1 LRVDGHSREELARLL
16 TYRDLS
22 VDFELQKFKQN
33 AAWHKQKLG
42 PEGFVERLEEL
53 KASQKKTLLYE
64 DDDGLWT
71 FSGFAPRL
79 QEHFGE
85 PVTRGYKLPLFGT
98 IPWAKKPVRE
108 PRPYQVAGNQ
118 ALLGAFHGAVEVG
131 TGLGKTF
138 QSLMLVKEHGLQT
151 VVMAP
156 STSIAEQLYDDFLQ
170 AFGKSKV
177 GFFGGGKKEYGKL
190 ITIAIAASL
199 TKVEP
204 GTPAFAALNQAKV
217 FIADESHLCP
227 AKTLQK
233 VCFGVVGN
241 APYRYFFSGTQMRG
255 DGADLLLEGITG
267 AVVFRMSVKE
277 GVDQGYLARPF
288 FRVVNVNSSK
298 NYYNKD
304 ADRMT
309 RVHLYYNDEV
319 LRAAADIA
327 NKSVEFLHQQV
338 LVLVEEYEQF
348 QRLLPLLK
356 FEVGFAHGPITKDNK
371 DVIPAAYHDTD
382 NKELVAKFNAKQLPI
397 LVGTSCISTGTD
409 IQTVENVIFLRGGKS
424 EVQVRQACGR
434 GTRKIEGT
442 GKTCF
447 NFTDFRV
454 SVDCMPEGQKS
465 VVERHLE
472 ERLEIFDDIYPN
484 ATTEMNYVSR

>member
-1 LRVDGHSREELARLL
+1 MEGHSREELARLL
-16 TYRDLS
+16 TYRDLT
-22 VDFELQKFKQN
+22 VDFELRKFKQN
-33 AAWHKQKLG
+33 AAWHRQKLG

-79 QEHFGE
+79 ADHFGE
-85 PVTRGYKLPLFGT
+85 QVTRGYELPACAFL
-98 IPWAKKPVRE
+98 PWAKAPTRE
-108 PRPYQVAGNQ
+108 PRPYQVEGNLALRQAG
-118 ALLGAFHGAVEVG
+118 HGAVEVG
-131 TGLGKTF
+131 TGLGKSF
-138 QSLMLVKEHGLQT
+138 MALMLVKEHSLQT
-151 VVMAP
+151 VIMAP

-170 AFGKSKV
+170 AFGKAKV

-199 TKVEP
+199 TKVEV
-204 GTPAFAALNQAKV
+204 GTPAYHSLRSAKV

-233 VCFGVVGN
+233 VCFGLMAD

-267 AVVFRMSVKE
+267 AVVFRMSVME
-277 GVDQGYLARPF
+277 GVDQGYLARPY

-309 RVHLYYNDEV
+309 RVHLYYNQEV
-319 LRAAADIA
+319 LQAAADIA
-327 NKSVEFLHQQV
+327 NQSVSVLGQQV
-338 LVLVEEYEQF
+338 LILIEEYEQF

-356 FEVGFAHGPITKDNK
+356 HQVGFAHGAITKENRDF
-371 DVIPAAYHDTD
+371 IPSVYHDTD
-382 NKELVAKFNAKQLPI
+382 NGELVARFNAKGLPI

-434 GTRKIEGT
+434 GTRKIQGT
-442 GKTCF
+442 GKVAF

-454 SVDCMPEGQKS
+454 NVECMPKGQKS

-472 ERLEIFDDIYPN
+472 DRLEIFDDIYPN
-484 ATTEMNYVSR
+484 ATTEIQYGR